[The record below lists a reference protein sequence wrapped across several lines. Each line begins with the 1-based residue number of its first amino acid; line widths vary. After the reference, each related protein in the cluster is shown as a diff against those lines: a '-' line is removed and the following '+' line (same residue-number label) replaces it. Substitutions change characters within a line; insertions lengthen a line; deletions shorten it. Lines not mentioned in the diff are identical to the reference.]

1 MTHVVHGAGAFLR
14 KAEGCRLPTK
24 EITSPTGRSHPASST
39 FSSFSFAFAFSFAFT
54 FLSFALTFL
63 LFGFSGFAILKLCQ
77 KPGFLVCLK
86 LTKGKK
92 IDFVTHFMMFFF
104 MLWWDSLKA
113 QAQNWFFQWKMYSTI
128 AIPPFFKHFKN
139 GVINPRQTTHHLTKW
154 SNLPKSFTLLGKKTF
169 GKFAPC

>member
-1 MTHVVHGAGAFLR
+1 MTHVYVHGAGAFLR

-86 LTKGKK
+86 LTKGKNVWLRHTLH
-92 IDFVTHFMMFFF
+92 DVFFHALMRF
-104 MLWWDSLKA
+104 PQSSGTELILPVKDVL
-113 QAQNWFFQWKMYSTI
+113 NRCNPTFFQ
-128 AIPPFFKHFKN
+128 AL
-139 GVINPRQTTHHLTKW
+139 QKW
-154 SNLPKSFTLLGKKTF
+154 SHQPKTNNPSSYQMIQSPEKLHTFRKKNLS
-169 GKFAPC
+169 